1 MDIKLELTG
10 NKGAF
15 FIEENGKRI
24 AEMTFSKAGDTR
36 IIIDHTEV
44 SDVLRGKGAG
54 KQLVSAAVDYARKN
68 NIKIIP
74 LCPFAKSVFDK
85 MKEFHD
91 VLDV

>member
-15 FIEENGKRI
+15 FIEENGKRV

-85 MKEFHD
+85 VKEFQD

>member
-1 MDIKLELTG
+1 MDTKFEQSA

-15 FIEENGKRI
+15 FIEENGKRMG
-24 AEMTFSKAGDTR
+24 EMTFSKAGDTR

-44 SDVLRGKGAG
+44 SDVLKGKGAG

-85 MKEFHD
+85 VKEFQD
-91 VLDV
+91 VLDA

>member
-10 NKGAF
+10 SKGAF
-15 FIEENGKRI
+15 FIEENGKRQ
-24 AEMTFSKAGDTR
+24 AEMTFSKAGDIR

-44 SDVLRGKGAG
+44 GDALRGKGAG

-68 NIKIIP
+68 NLKIIP

-85 MKEFHD
+85 VKEFQD